1 MTMSSSA
8 DANERFLSSVR
19 RPPLKIVAH
28 SHTKSNGEGAQQN
41 RNRNRKCTTQV
52 SCKPPN
58 PQWPLHL

>member
-8 DANERFLSSVR
+8 NANERFLSSVR

-41 RNRNRKCTTQV
+41 RNRNRKCTV
-52 SCKPPN
+52 V
-58 PQWPLHL
+58 